1 VELNGKHVV
10 RTGWPI
16 RCRRSPASIVT
27 TPDPNSP
34 RRDWKLGDV
43 RGVLEVATVID
54 PQIAHGTQISHLIVL
69 CAIIAGILLS
79 ALTI

>member
-1 VELNGKHVV
+1 MSYAPA
-10 RTGWPI
+10 WPI
-16 RCRRSPASIVT
+16 HVGQSCVNCHNCDRP
-27 TPDPNSP
+27 PNSP

-69 CAIIAGILLS
+69 CAIIAEFCCRR
-79 ALTI
+79 